1 LRNDIATGLRLAF
14 ADPML
19 RVNAIFGCLSNFM
32 LTGYQAILLVFLVTT
47 VHLEPGTAGVLLALA
62 SVGGVIGAAFA
73 RRIARAFGSARG
85 WLICKL
91 GLAPFGLLIP
101 LTTHGAGLVLFV
113 LGSMAMIGGIVAGN
127 VIWSGFVQT
136 YYPSDMLGRIT
147 TSIQFVN
154 FGAIPL
160 GALTAGALAE
170 ALDPRTALWI
180 MLAGV
185 AASGCVLLL
194 SPVRPM
200 RDLPTATD
208 VTGRVPRTEPG
219 DPSCRACRSPSENAA

>member
-1 LRNDIATGLRLAF
+1 
-14 ADPML
+14 
-19 RVNAIFGCLSNFM
+19 
-32 LTGYQAILLVFLVTT
+32 
-47 VHLEPGTAGVLLALA
+47 
-62 SVGGVIGAAFA
+62 
-73 RRIARAFGSARG
+73 
-85 WLICKL
+85 
-91 GLAPFGLLIP
+91 
-101 LTTHGAGLVLFV
+101 
-113 LGSMAMIGGIVAGN
+113 MAMIGGIVAGN

-185 AASGCVLLL
+185 AASGCVLLF
-194 SPVRPM
+194 SPVRRM
-200 RDLPTATD
+200 RDLPTAAQ
-208 VTGRVPRTEPG
+208 VAERELAP
-219 DPSCRACRSPSENAA
+219 AA